1 MKIWMEEKN
10 SRKWN
15 KITKRWISWHV
26 VMDIRSL
33 NVGGILTGG
42 AVMREVKSV
51 IRARTVPNID
61 HMSQNF

>member
-1 MKIWMEEKN
+1 
-10 SRKWN
+10 
-15 KITKRWISWHV
+15 
-26 VMDIRSL
+26 MDIRSL
-33 NVGGILTGG
+33 NVGGILTEG